1 MTAPAVPNEKQ
12 GRMRSLVDDN
22 VHFVARTLRKGGV
35 PHADLDDEVQR
46 TFIIAARRIEDVRLG
61 AERSFL
67 FQVARNTASHA
78 RRTLARRREFPSDDL
93 PERSEPLGT
102 PEDLAVRKQMRA
114 LLEAA
119 LGSIDE
125 SLQAVFVLYELEGMD
140 SLEIAAT
147 LGIPRGTV
155 ASRLRR
161 ARTQLRRSLAAVE
174 VAWDLGVASEADV
187 EGPAPLRRVSPSRL
201 ERALLGAGASR
212 RASAAI
218 HARTLAACLTLAA
231 G

>member
-1 MTAPAVPNEKQ
+1 MDSPPPDPQA
-12 GRMRSLVDDN
+12 RIRSLVDDN
-22 VHFVARTLRKGGV
+22 VRFVARTLRKGGV

-46 TFIIAARRIEDVRLG
+46 TFIIAARRLEDVRLG

-102 PEDLAVRKQMRA
+102 PEDLAVRKQTRA
-114 LLEAA
+114 LLDGA
-119 LGSIDE
+119 LGSIDA
-125 SLQAVFVLYELEGMD
+125 SLRAVFVLYELEGMD
-140 SLEIAAT
+140 SLEIAET

-161 ARTQLRRSLAAVE
+161 ARAQLRRNLATVE
-174 VAWDLGVASEADV
+174 VAWDLGVVRAEDI
-187 EGPAPLRRVSPSRL
+187 EGPVLLRRESPSRL
-201 ERALLGAGASR
+201 ERALLGAGTSR
-212 RASAAI
+212 RASAAM
-218 HARTLAACLTLAA
+218 HARTLAACLALAA

>member
-1 MTAPAVPNEKQ
+1 MAARAVLNEKH
-12 GRMRSLVDDN
+12 GRVRSLVDDH
-22 VHFVARTLRKGGV
+22 VRFVERTLRKEGV

-46 TFIIAARRIEDVRLG
+46 TFIIAARRLDDVRTG

-78 RRTLARRREFPSDDL
+78 RRTMARRREFPSDDL

-114 LLEAA
+114 LLDAA

-125 SLQAVFVLYELEGMD
+125 SLKAVFVLYELEGMD
-140 SLEIAAT
+140 SLEIAAA

-161 ARTQLRRSLAAVE
+161 ARAQLRRSLAAVE
-174 VAWDLGVASEADV
+174 VACDLGVAREADG

-201 ERALLGAGASR
+201 ERALLGAGVSR
-212 RASAAI
+212 RTSAAM
-218 HARTLAACLTLAA
+218 HARTMAACLAA